1 MANINDNLEIKEV
14 AFSPK
19 LEGLFRTR
27 FYEKAQL
34 LHDIN
39 STDTISKEEV
49 QWVENECTTNLK
61 QRKIYRAVWFLLRD
75 LVKAHWVPRFRDGRL
90 ILTMPNLMEL
100 LSKHSDSIQASS
112 IHSPESKAF
121 LRSWMDNSR
130 VSRLQASSDFI
141 RIMENPGGNK
151 HSILDLIADGHEL
164 AERLKKAKEGSCSV
178 SEAVRP
184 YLQLVNEGERDKF
197 TNLKLSEIWRYFR
210 LTWSTPALTTPG
222 RTMLY
227 LIRDAAHP
235 MHAVMGIASLENCA
249 LQIND
254 RDNFIGWTVPALK
267 EKLQSGNYAANVLF
281 QQLRNYLEDGI
292 NSIQWDELC
301 TKQEIKNPSLKVVQ
315 RLNEE
320 VNKANLERKDALLSD
335 EDNEQ
340 SELGQISLAAEKALY
355 RRKRAEQLARF
366 LDAKIV
372 FEQFHPRA
380 LEDYLRFCDE
390 EKSAVA
396 IRTAFAAQKA
406 KHIGSSMLELNVC
419 GAVKPYNEILAGKLV
434 ALAALS
440 PKVAHDY
447 KERYGKKA
455 SDIATRLKGEEV
467 FRPADLAFIGT
478 TSLYFVGS
486 SQYNRL
492 RIPAEVFDGNYD
504 VQWKELGTTSG
515 YGTIQI
521 SDNTSKSLSEVR
533 DYIAGYTHINH
544 IFGEGASPKL
554 RLLSQSLSD
563 ILDSTSDETQQF
575 MQHAMKRIVYG
586 AALAKNTSEY
596 LMGYDSS
603 LHYYTDFD
611 KYEEGTQKIMDFW
624 VNRWLASRIN
634 YEPVYSRLEEFK
646 PESVLVSNYLEQT
659 ESYIWKEM
667 TDTVLESFS
676 DKDNSSLDF
685 IRGFYRG
692 KSAFADSI
700 SKKKLDSI
708 HIPSPLERAVTD
720 SIKEGDDV
728 VLTGNAGDGKT
739 HLIKILQE
747 KLSKSESNVIFE
759 LDASTL
765 SYEELFANWSNAR
778 KEGKPYVIAINAA
791 VLFGLY
797 KYAKDKG
804 FRPVEVAFNLMCNS
818 VIYRDIEA
826 EKEERV
832 SVFDLSKRNVLTKD
846 NLKSVISKL
855 TNSAHYQKCEQCP
868 LKASCDVHYARQLL
882 NSDLF
887 QHRLSYVFNRVTM
900 LGYHATLRELQS
912 FISFL
917 IFGDRSCEVLSK
929 TSGENKYSLIE
940 LIYGEKSGKGPLFD
954 IVKQAFDPVRVSHPT
969 WDERIL
975 QGDYEDDSWAK
986 EISIPNDS
994 IDSTDVITFST
1005 RKRQFYFFNLDG
1017 ESLIGILDD
1026 NLAKFQ
1032 GLLDEDEKTQKK
1044 ELIKKLNYFF
1054 IGSCENPSELN
1065 VWVGHRFDNGGRKV
1079 LLSNSSL
1086 RIKDLEI
1093 LKPQIHPLMKDGIS
1107 YYPNYLLLCKRGH
1120 EDVSLKID
1128 FNLFELLQGTEK
1140 GIPVMFVETNRVK
1153 KVWRFMDQL
1162 QSSETQ
1168 DPGYIRF
1175 TIVDIQQKKKISVA
1189 IDIESKQY
1197 TLITSSPIV

>member
-1 MANINDNLEIKEV
+1 MGNINDNLEIKEV

-34 LHDIN
+34 LHDID
-39 STDTISKEEV
+39 STDSISKEEV
-49 QWVENECTTNLK
+49 LWVENECTTNLR

-75 LVKAHWVPRFRDGRL
+75 LVKAHWVPRFRDGKL

-100 LSKHSDSIQASS
+100 LSKHSDSVQASS

-121 LRSWMDNSR
+121 LRSWMENSR

-141 RIMENPGGNK
+141 RSMENPGGNK
-151 HSILDLIADGHEL
+151 HSILELIADGKEL
-164 AERLKKAKEGSCSV
+164 SKRLKKAKDGSCSV
-178 SEAVRP
+178 AETVKP
-184 YLQLVNEGERDKF
+184 YLQLVNEGDKDQF
-197 TNLKLSEIWRYFR
+197 TNLKLSDIWRYFR

-235 MHAVMGIASLENCA
+235 KHAVMGIASLENCA

-254 RDNFIGWTVPALK
+254 RDNFIGWTIPALK
-267 EKLQSGNYAANVLF
+267 EKLQSGNYAANDLF
-281 QQLRNYLEDGI
+281 QQLKDYLEDGI
-292 NSIQWDELC
+292 NSIKWDELC
-301 TKQEIKNPSLKVVQ
+301 TKHEIKNPTPKVVQ
-315 RLNEE
+315 RLIEE
-320 VNKANLERKDALLSD
+320 VNKANLERKDALISD
-335 EDNEQ
+335 DDEEQ

-355 RRKRAEQLARF
+355 RRKRAEQLAKF

-372 FEQFHPRA
+372 FEQFHPRG
-380 LEDYLRFCDE
+380 LEDYLRFCEE
-390 EKSAVA
+390 EKTAGA

-447 KERYGKKA
+447 KERYGNKA

-467 FRPADLAFIGT
+467 CRPADLAFIGT

-492 RIPAEVFDGNYD
+492 RIPGEVFNNSFD

-521 SDNTSKSLSEVR
+521 SDNTSKSLAEVR
-533 DYIAGYTHINH
+533 EHIAGFNHINH

-563 ILDSTSDETQQF
+563 ILETTSDETQQF

-596 LMGYDSS
+596 LMGNDSS
-603 LHYYTDFD
+603 LSYYTDFEN
-611 KYEEGTQKIMDFW
+611 YQEGTQKIMDFW
-624 VNRWLASRIN
+624 VNRWLASRIK
-634 YEPVYSRLEEFK
+634 YEPIFSRLEEFD
-646 PESVLVSNYLEQT
+646 PESILVSNCLEQT
-659 ESYIWKEM
+659 DSYSWNEM
-667 TDTVLESFS
+667 TDTILQTTSE
-676 DKDNSSLDF
+676 KENSSLDF

-708 HIPSPLERAVTD
+708 HISSSLERAVID
-720 SIKEGDDV
+720 NIKEGDDV

-739 HLIKILQE
+739 HLIKVLLE
-747 KLSKSESNVIFE
+747 KYSKTNSNVVFE

-765 SYEELFANWSNAR
+765 SYDELFTNWCNAR
-778 KEGKPYVIAINAA
+778 KEGKQYVIAINAA

-797 KYAKDKG
+797 EYAKDKG
-804 FRPVEVAFNLMCNS
+804 FRPIEVAFNLMCNS
-818 VIYRDIEA
+818 IVYRDLEA
-826 EKEERV
+826 IKEERV
-832 SVFDLSKRNVLTKD
+832 SVYDLSKRNILTKE
-846 NLKSVISKL
+846 NLKNVISKL
-855 TNSAHYQKCEQCP
+855 TNSEHYQKCDQCP
-868 LKASCDVHYARQLL
+868 LKASCDVHYSRRLL

-887 QHRLSYVFNRVTM
+887 QHRISYVFNRVTM

-912 FISFL
+912 FVSYL
-917 IFGDRSCEVLSK
+917 ILGDRTCEALSK
-929 TSGENKYSLIE
+929 TSGENRYSLIE

-954 IVKQAFDPVRVSHPT
+954 VVKKAFDPVKVSHPT

-975 QGDYEDDSWAK
+975 QGDYEEDSWVK

-994 IDSTDVITFST
+994 IDSSDVDTFST
-1005 RKRQFYFFNLDG
+1005 RKRQFYFFNHDG
-1017 ESLIGILDD
+1017 EALIGIIDD
-1026 NLAKFQ
+1026 NLAKFHA
-1032 GLLDEDEKTQKK
+1032 LLDEDEKNQKK
-1044 ELIKKLNYFF
+1044 ELIRKLNYFF
-1054 IGSCENPSELN
+1054 IGTCENPSELN

-1093 LKPQIHPLMKDGIS
+1093 LKPKIHPLMKEGIS
-1107 YYPNYLLLCKRGH
+1107 YMPNYLLLCRQGH
-1120 EDVSLKID
+1120 EDVALKID

-1162 QSSETQ
+1162 QSSDAQ
-1168 DPGYIRF
+1168 DPGYIKF

-1189 IDIESKQY
+1189 IDIESRQY
-1197 TLITSSPIV
+1197 TQITSSTII